1 MKYDE
6 LYKYIIESVDR
17 YSTRKMPVLDG
28 KREVYLWNRQQDI
41 LTYGGRQFDY
51 QMADEIFNDTKHTKY
66 STEMDLCQD
75 FIEENVAAFKRY
87 SVLVFA
93 PNTKDQIMYDYAANE
108 VEDNITILK
117 IREKLKLMFKPF
129 IGVKGRWCSA
139 YETDDGRYLI
149 FEVDTDFYRT
159 QGISD
164 AISQQFNSDEDI
176 SNW

>member
-6 LYKYIIESVDR
+6 LYKYVIESVDR
-17 YSTRKMPVLDG
+17 YSTVKIPALDG
-28 KREVYLWNRQQDI
+28 KREVYVWNRQQDS
-41 LTYGGRQFDY
+41 LTYCGRWNDDQTADQF
-51 QMADEIFNDTKHTKY
+51 FNDTKYAKH
-66 STEMDLCQD
+66 STEIDLCQD
-75 FIEENVAAFKRY
+75 FIEDNVAAFRRY
-87 SVLVFA
+87 SILVFS
-93 PNTKDQIMYDYAANE
+93 PNTKDQIMYESAANE

-139 YETDDGRYLI
+139 YEIDDERYLL

-159 QGISD
+159 QGVTDI
-164 AISQQFNSDEDI
+164 ITQQFNNDEDI